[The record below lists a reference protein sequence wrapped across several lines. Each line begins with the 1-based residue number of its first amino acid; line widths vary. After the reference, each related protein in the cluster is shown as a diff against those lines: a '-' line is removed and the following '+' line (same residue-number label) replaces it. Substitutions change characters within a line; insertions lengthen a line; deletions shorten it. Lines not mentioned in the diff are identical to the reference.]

1 MAEMRQLIYSGHTGD
16 HPVLVTDENGLR
28 TLRFGTEERQTCIDL
43 HKPWVL
49 QLAYTQW
56 MATGLLLHP
65 CPEKFLL
72 VGLGGGALAHFLMH
86 HHPDAVID
94 VVEKERLVIEQAH
107 ASFHL
112 PRHGLRIVHHD
123 ALSFLRSDPASGY
136 HLIFLDIFGP
146 GCMAP
151 ALFDPELYRLLLN
164 RLHPEGL
171 LVANLWCGDKPLYHH
186 ALQAVG
192 EASGGR
198 CLQMA
203 VKKRSNVILLAFPNE
218 VPRKTIKKVQKCN
231 AEYQQ
236 RYGIDFA
243 PFLKRLRRTNRSS
256 LLDFLF
262 R

>member
-1 MAEMRQLIYSGHTGD
+1 MAEMRQLIYSGHTGE
-16 HPVLVTDENGLR
+16 HPVLITDENGLR
-28 TLRFGTEERQTCIDL
+28 TLRFGSEERQTCIDL

-65 CPEKFLL
+65 QPEKFLL
-72 VGLGGGALAHFLMH
+72 VGLGGGALAHFLLH
-86 HHPDAVID
+86 HHPEAEID

-107 ASFHL
+107 AAFHL
-112 PRHGLRIVHHD
+112 PQHGLRIVHRD
-123 ALSFLRSDPASGY
+123 ALSFLRTDPASDY
-136 HLIFLDIFGP
+136 HLAFLDIFGP

-164 RLHPEGL
+164 RLHPEGV
-171 LVANLWCGDKPLYHH
+171 LVANLWCGDKPLYQR
-186 ALQAVG
+186 ALQAIG

-203 VKKRSNVILLAFPNE
+203 VTKRSNVVLLTFPRE
-218 VPRKTIKKVQKCN
+218 VPRKTIKKAQKHS
-231 AEYQQ
+231 AAYRQ

-243 PFLKRLRRTNRSS
+243 PFLKRLRRTNRSP

-262 R
+262 G